1 MADDELEQEQEQE
14 LVVPEADERSRWIA
28 RHPVGCAGVSL
39 VCIYCHLVTD
49 DPLFTL
55 LILLL
60 GLLAVFLYDLAWVY
74 MNDSAVAADEVE
86 VEVELA
92 VPEADERSR
101 WAMTCLIGC
110 AGISLLRI
118 ACLVDHHNNPRMSLL
133 MLLLCYLGVFLCGL
147 FEAFVIQ
154 RYLNV
159 EGQQKLVDKFLLL
172 Y

>member
-39 VCIYCHLVTD
+39 VCIYCHLATD

-74 MNDSAVAADEVE
+74 MNDSAVAADEPE
-86 VEVELA
+86 EEVELE

-101 WAMTCLIGC
+101 WAVTCLIGC

-133 MLLLCYLGVFLCGL
+133 MLLLFYLGVFLCGL

-159 EGQQKLVDKFLLL
+159 EGQQKLVDKFLLF